1 MTAANYPENVLPIF
15 QQFITAEYASLT
27 HVGEPITMPVTP
39 YVGESGTLD
48 ISTGLTYPAK
58 AERARRNP
66 HVALLYSESKGS
78 GLTGTPTVL
87 VQGRAAVRDA
97 NLQANTDRYIRD
109 SFRKLPAAV
118 AGTPAF
124 ILRSMA
130 YYYTRIWIEITPA
143 RILWWPSGQIDAPP
157 QVWEAPADTT
167 YPASDPAPTGKT
179 PGAWKAPPAEW
190 QSGAR
195 RAVQALGLPVLTV
208 TGADGY
214 PYLMRARSVQLTE
227 DGFTLDMPR
236 GMTWPAVGPACL
248 TFHYHPEIF
257 TGQENMSFI
266 GTAQQNGTTVSFA
279 VKRRIGDWSAGGDNR
294 LLGLW
299 SFISAGF
306 KLRSRLREEAARR
319 GQPVPKINLPG

>member
-1 MTAANYPENVLPIF
+1 
-15 QQFITAEYASLT
+15 
-27 HVGEPITMPVTP
+27 
-39 YVGESGTLD
+39 
-48 ISTGLTYPAK
+48 
-58 AERARRNP
+58 
-66 HVALLYSESKGS
+66 
-78 GLTGTPTVL
+78 
-87 VQGRAAVRDA
+87 
-97 NLQANTDRYIRD
+97 
-109 SFRKLPAAV
+109 
-118 AGTPAF
+118 
-124 ILRSMA
+124 
-130 YYYTRIWIEITPA
+130 
-143 RILWWPSGQIDAPP
+143 
-157 QVWEAPADTT
+157 
-167 YPASDPAPTGKT
+167 
-179 PGAWKAPPAEW
+179 
-190 QSGAR
+190 
-195 RAVQALGLPVLTV
+195 VLTV
-208 TGADGY
+208 TGANGY